1 VPNLTE
7 NPAFAAYALACS
19 VLALQLIVL
28 AFLTGRARGKVKTYV
43 NAEDAV
49 TFKGETAEAEH
60 PAVIRA
66 QRSHLNTLENV
77 VPFFVV
83 GYLYV
88 LTGATR
94 TGATAYF
101 AVFVAARLLHSVV
114 FALGLQPWRTITY
127 LIGILSILGMVVHVI
142 RAVV

>member
-1 VPNLTE
+1 VPNLTD

-19 VLALQLIVL
+19 VLAVHLIAL
-28 AFLTGRARGKVKTYV
+28 ALLTGRARGRVKAYV
-43 NAEDAV
+43 NPEDAV
-49 TFKGETAEAEH
+49 TFKGETAKAEH
-60 PAVIRA
+60 ANVLRA

-94 TGATAYF
+94 TGSTAYF

-127 LIGILSILGMVVHVI
+127 LIGILSILGMVVHVV
-142 RAVV
+142 RAVL